1 MTMILLSRNKLMGL
15 SLIALTALSACT
27 DEIEKGR
34 NDQFVSFSVNTY
46 ENNVWTDGKD
56 SRVTHVQAEPHF
68 FEPIEME
75 GKVNGK
81 TVYLT
86 AEMAEGFP
94 GDRQPMTRGTQVTDD
109 NKTNDGMMQTF
120 AVSAYTDKTGKPDF
134 MYSVPI
140 TKESPENGTTYWC
153 PEEKFYWPGVKKLS
167 FYAWY
172 PHAANAEGLTVS
184 GADQSGAPTLHYI
197 VPDDVKKQ
205 MDVMTAVAA
214 DQSEKEAI
222 PLTFNHALAAVKF
235 VAGNDLP
242 NCVVKS
248 IKLCGLHFEGTYDMG
263 TSTWTDVKPDK
274 KDFTVTWGYN
284 AVEGTEGKPITRE
297 DETFFMMPQTLNG
310 ARVEVTF
317 KDTDNSE
324 FTVNA
329 ALTGTWEKGNT
340 YTYKISHNF
349 VYLGVSNEKFVA
361 YVDDD
366 TDITN
371 QLAFYIMAG
380 ASTAGTTGQILVPS
394 GVTVTPT
401 TFTCGA
407 KIPVTITSWPK
418 DAGKYITLMVQ
429 MDNKTKYLY
438 LVRKAPVAGG
448 AFYVYSV
455 PETTSQPFKDE
466 FSDGDIVELQN
477 ASESDWLAITPLSTY
492 NKNAKYQAI
501 YDNSSKGDIYLQT
514 LSIPKENRFA
524 SLLACKED
532 MSKNVMYCV
541 EQKAITADFGFKGCE
556 RNISREAEKWNIVLS
571 GGRLK
576 EDVTNL
582 QARVVISSSVP
593 DAQISDLGRDL
604 TYGNPVA
611 IAVDKTTGT
620 GSAKYVKKRWD
631 NLQNNAANNGTRKVN
646 VQVKNDNMDEWYDCG
661 PDGLMADRFTW
672 GNYFAIGYNQYHSG
686 AWNGGPLPIVRDY
699 YEVHE
704 KHPMFG
710 LHRWSIMRD
719 NGAADIM
726 NNPLYMIYC
735 SARGY
740 HSWNNS
746 SIYRNGTNGGWSYI
760 ACNQASSLNDPENP
774 NYNDVR
780 NGGRFIIIGVNGKG
794 WRWSSWANYTGPL
807 TVWIPVVYADCKWN
821 NMEDGTQRTKRPEN
835 DTPIVGKSVNE

>member
-140 TKESPENGTTYWC
+140 TKESPENGTTYWY

>member
-1 MTMILLSRNKLMGL
+1 MKDQIAFYVNFSSSDPNDKRYILWDNTTSGMTITPSIITPGSNIPLKVSWNGEKTWLYANVMISKSQDYTGL
-15 SLIALTALSACT
+15 
-27 DEIEKGR
+27 
-34 NDQFVSFSVNTY
+34 
-46 ENNVWTDGKD
+46 DGVVPD
-56 SRVTHVQAEPHF
+56 
-68 FEPIEME
+68 
-75 GKVNGK
+75 K
-81 TVYLT
+81 TVWIVRPNV
-86 AEMAEGFP
+86 E
-94 GDRQPMTRGTQVTDD
+94 
-109 NKTNDGMMQTF
+109 
-120 AVSAYTDKTGKPDF
+120 
-134 MYSVPI
+134 
-140 TKESPENGTTYWC
+140 
-153 PEEKFYWPGVKKLS
+153 
-167 FYAWY
+167 
-172 PHAANAEGLTVS
+172 AN
-184 GADQSGAPTLHYI
+184 
-197 VPDDVKKQ
+197 
-205 MDVMTAVAA
+205 
-214 DQSEKEAI
+214 
-222 PLTFNHALAAVKF
+222 
-235 VAGNDLP
+235 
-242 NCVVKS
+242 
-248 IKLCGLHFEGTYDMG
+248 
-263 TSTWTDVKPDK
+263 
-274 KDFTVTWGYN
+274 
-284 AVEGTEGKPITRE
+284 
-297 DETFFMMPQTLNG
+297 
-310 ARVEVTF
+310 RVEA
-317 KDTDNSE
+317 E
-324 FTVNA
+324 
-329 ALTGTWEKGNT
+329 
-340 YTYKISHNF
+340 
-349 VYLGVSNEKFVA
+349 
-361 YVDDD
+361 
-366 TDITN
+366 TN
-371 QLAFYIMAG
+371 IFEE
-380 ASTAGTTGQILVPS
+380 
-394 GVTVTPT
+394 
-401 TFTCGA
+401 
-407 KIPVTITSWPK
+407 
-418 DAGKYITLMVQ
+418 D
-429 MDNKTKYLY
+429 
-438 LVRKAPVAGG
+438 GG
-448 AFYVYSV
+448 FWVYSV

-620 GSAKYVKKRWD
+620 GPAKYVKKRWD

-672 GNYFAIGYNQYHSG
+672 GNYFAIGYAQYHSG
-686 AWNGGPLPIVRDY
+686 AWDYGPLPIVRDY

-740 HSWNNS
+740 HSLNNS

-760 ACNQASSLNDPENP
+760 ACNQASSLSDPENP
-774 NYNDVR
+774 NYNDVS
-780 NGGRFIIIGVNGKG
+780 NGGRFITIGVNNKG
-794 WRWSSWANYTGPL
+794 WRWSNWCRYTGPL